1 MNKALKDKGIAALR
15 SGDYK
20 QGRGA
25 LQNKEG
31 AFCCLG
37 VLGDCMPDLT
47 YWKRTNA
54 TAQMLVAQ
62 NTEVG
67 HYDYSGATIP
77 NSVREKIGLF
87 NGDQA
92 HLLYQN
98 DSGASFQEI
107 ADWIEKNIP
116 GED

>member
-1 MNKALKDKGIAALR
+1 MKKAIKDKWIAALR
-15 SGDYK
+15 SGEYK
-20 QGRGA
+20 QGKGA
-25 LQNKEG
+25 LQKEG

-37 VLGDCMPDLT
+37 VLGDCMPELVH
-47 YWKRTNA
+47 WKQ
-54 TAQMLVAQ
+54 TAALNKLLVAS
-62 NTEVG
+62 NVEVG
-67 HYDYSGATIP
+67 HYDHSGATIP
-77 NSVREKIGLF
+77 NVVREKIGLS

-92 HLLYQN
+92 HLMYQN